1 MEAKYITSILQ
12 GLEAETGCPFN
23 TPKVKQTVYNLF
35 IKWAKIPN
43 DMLFSIMLD
52 NVEKMVELYK
62 GRTDNNLAIVMVYVT
77 RYAALNYLQ
86 GERAQKRGHG
96 TSITSLD
103 AEVGDDGDSVSSL
116 VGSVD
121 LAFRAAE
128 WKDIFDKIIA
138 SNVLTEREA
147 EILHYMLDEEMSCR
161 KIGAIFN
168 VSGAAIN
175 LSQKAIY
182 KKLSRPSLRK
192 LWTLA
197 V

>member
-86 GERAQKRGHG
+86 VERAQKRGHG

-103 AEVGDDGDSVSSL
+103 AEVGEDGDSVSNL

-128 WKDIFDKIIA
+128 WKDVFDKIIA
-138 SNVLTEREA
+138 SGMLTERES
-147 EILHYMLDEEMSCR
+147 EILYYMLDPDMSCR
-161 KIGAIFN
+161 EIGKIYG
-168 VSGAAIN
+168 VSGNAIN
-175 LSQKAIY
+175 ISQKAIRT
-182 KKLSRPSLRK
+182 KLGRPSLRK